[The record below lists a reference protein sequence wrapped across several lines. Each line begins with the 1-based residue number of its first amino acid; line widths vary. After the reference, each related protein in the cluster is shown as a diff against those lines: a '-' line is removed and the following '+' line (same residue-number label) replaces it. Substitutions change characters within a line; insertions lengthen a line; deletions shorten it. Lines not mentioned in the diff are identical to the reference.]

1 MRPRLRLGIAMELYL
16 CLRHS
21 TCLLITLCLCFAG
34 RLQAQRTNLYNLD
47 VQEPIVRVSPA
58 ADTDLFGWATVL
70 HQIEAPLVSDDLNAA
85 AGKTR

>member
-1 MRPRLRLGIAMELYL
+1 MEL
-16 CLRHS
+16 CLGNN
-21 TCLLITLCLCFAG
+21 TCLLIALCLCFVG
-34 RLQAQRTNLYNLD
+34 RLGAQRANLNNLD